1 MDHTH
6 YVIDGSS
13 LLQRIPWAS
22 GNTYAEI
29 GQSFIHLLQNNY
41 VSVENITLVF
51 DGGFLNHSTE
61 DTTQLRRSNSE
72 QGRRIVPTL
81 PNPQGVRLNEFLK
94 FKHSKQEFRMIL
106 GNEISDAETTICH
119 ADADADFPVYA
130 LLKTDKRLPCNWY

>member
-13 LLQRIPWAS
+13 LLQRIPWTS
-22 GNTYAEI
+22 GNTYAES
-29 GQSFIHLLQNNY
+29 GQSFIQLLQNNY

-51 DGGFLNHSTE
+51 DGCFLNHSTE

-106 GNEISDAETTICH
+106 GSEISDAEITICH

-130 LLKTDKRLPCNWY
+130 LLKTGKRLPCNWY